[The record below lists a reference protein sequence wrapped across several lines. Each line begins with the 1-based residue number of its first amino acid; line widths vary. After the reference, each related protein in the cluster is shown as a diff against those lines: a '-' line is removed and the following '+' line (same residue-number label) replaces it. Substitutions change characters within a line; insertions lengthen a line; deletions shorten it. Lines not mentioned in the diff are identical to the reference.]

1 MRNMKLVDGV
11 IALHELAKL
20 VLEETG
26 DMNLHNDIRNCA
38 DRLHLRSIQ
47 DDQVNEITKNII
59 KQAKE

>member
-11 IALHELAKL
+11 VALHELAKL
-20 VLEETG
+20 VFEETG
-26 DMNLHNDIRNCA
+26 DKNLHDDIRNCA

-47 DDQVNEITKNII
+47 DDKVNEITKDII

>member
-11 IALHELAKL
+11 VALHELAQL
-20 VLEETG
+20 VFDETG
-26 DMNLHNDIRNCA
+26 DKNLHDDIRNCA

-47 DDQVNEITKNII
+47 DDRVNEITKDII